1 MRNSALKQLVESI
14 ERLEAD
20 RDEIATQIREKKAEA
35 VGFGYSRKALNV
47 VLKRRKMGK
56 DELDALVDLYQAELG
71 MLAGTPLGDAA
82 IARLERLD
90 RRNEQNPAEAEAPPP
105 PEPEAPADTEDE
117 AREKGAAAACAGEPI
132 TANPYP
138 PRSALR
144 AAWDEAWCQE
154 KGSDGM
160 DLPDAWKPTPKKP
173 KPSADDAAGAGE
185 GGDGPE

>member
-1 MRNSALKQLVESI
+1 MRNSALKQIVESI

-20 RDEIATQIREKKAEA
+20 REEIAAQIKEKKAEA

-47 VLKRRKMGK
+47 VLKRRKMRK
-56 DELDALVDLYQAELG
+56 DERDELDALVDLYQAELG

-82 IARLERLD
+82 ISRLERLD
-90 RRNEQNPAEAEAPPP
+90 RRNEEDGAEPSPPAA
-105 PEPEAPADTEDE
+105 EPEAPADTEDQ
-117 AREKGAAAACAGEPI
+117 AREKGAAAARDGEPV

-138 PRSALR
+138 PRTALR

-160 DLPDAWKPTPKKP
+160 DLPEAWRPTKKP
-173 KPSADDAAGAGE
+173 KPGADSGEAGAG
-185 GGDGPE
+185 GDAPE